1 MPSTMVTVDGFPVP
15 VDVAGPDKGSV
26 VVLLGAAQNAAS
38 AYDAVCQRLHTASLR
53 TIVIA
58 PDPRLTAKSV
68 VGILDTLDVQWGL
81 LVGDRIGG
89 ELAWELA
96 ATRLDRF
103 IGLVVIDRGHPRVAD
118 LEGVIRDEHCPPVEM
133 NTTALVSTPAARTV
147 ARASQR
153 LRVRRLPA
161 GGAPRAAQCAGVD
174 RTAGGRDRDAHQHLV
189 TASPAARQEST
200 PAVRPGCR
208 GRDSRRRPSRWA
220 AARGSPG
227 PGARWPR

>member
-26 VVLLGAAQNAAS
+26 VVLLGAAQQAAS

-53 TIVIA
+53 TIVVG

-68 VGILDTLDVQWGL
+68 VGIMDMLDVRWAL

-118 LEGVIRDEHCPPVEM
+118 QSGVIRDEHCPPVEM
-133 NTTALVSTPAARTV
+133 NTTALVSTPAARAV
-147 ARASQR
+147 ARGQPALR
-153 LRVRRLPA
+153 LRRLPA
-161 GGAPRAAQCAGVD
+161 GRAARPAQRAGVD
-174 RTAGGRDRDAHQHLV
+174 RAAGRRDRDAHQHVV
-189 TASPAARQEST
+189 TALSQA
-200 PAVRPGCR
+200 
-208 GRDSRRRPSRWA
+208 
-220 AARGSPG
+220 
-227 PGARWPR
+227 PR